1 MKIRLI
7 MKDKKTSTKILLVDD
22 DLDILEQTKLMLESK
37 GYKVVTASSSDEGW
51 KKFQQEKPNIAVLD
65 LIMEEYYSG
74 FVLAYKIKKASVE
87 KMIPV
92 IILTSVT
99 YVTGLKFDA
108 ATVEE
113 KEWTKCDAILN
124 KPVVIDELTKIIET
138 LILIKQNK
146 KQGIK

>member
-1 MKIRLI
+1 MP
-7 MKDKKTSTKILLVDD
+7 TKILLVDD
-22 DLDILEQTKLMLESK
+22 DLDILEQTKLLLESK
-37 GYKVVTASSSDEGW
+37 GYNIVSASSSAEGW
-51 KKFQQEKPNIAVLD
+51 KKYQQEKPDLAVLD
-65 LIMEEYYSG
+65 LIMEEYDSG
-74 FVLAYKIKKASVE
+74 FVLAYKIKKNSGD

-113 KEWTKCDAILN
+113 KEWTKCDAVLN

-138 LILIKQNK
+138 LLALKPNK
-146 KQGIK
+146 KQAKK

>member
-1 MKIRLI
+1 MTI
-7 MKDKKTSTKILLVDD
+7 KILLVDD

-37 GYKVVTASSSDEGW
+37 GYKVVTANSSDEGW
-51 KKFQQEKPNIAVLD
+51 KKYQQEKPDIAVLD
-65 LIMEEYYSG
+65 LIMEEYDSG
-74 FVLAYKIKKASVE
+74 FILAYKIKKASAE
-87 KMIPV
+87 KKIPI

-138 LILIKQNK
+138 LISIKQSNK
-146 KQGIK
+146 QVNK